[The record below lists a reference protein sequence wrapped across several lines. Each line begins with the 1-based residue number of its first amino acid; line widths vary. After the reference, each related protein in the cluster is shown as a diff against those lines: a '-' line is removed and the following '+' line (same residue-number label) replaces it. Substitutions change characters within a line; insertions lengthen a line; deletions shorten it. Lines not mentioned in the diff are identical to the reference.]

1 MLSKH
6 SWERASWRQVPA
18 NLLLCFN
25 MADEARSPAKKRRK
39 TEKRILDRDKK
50 IEEQEQSAKATRK
63 IIYYSNAYIICFE
76 IKYYGNEMLVV

>member
-6 SWERASWRQVPA
+6 SWERPSSSAKRQVPA

-50 IEEQEQSAKATRK
+50 IEEQEQSAKATSK
-63 IIYYSNAYIICFE
+63 MIYNSNA
-76 IKYYGNEMLVV
+76 